1 MWWKTSLLEGGQ
13 TPDRFKKIFCRSYSM
28 QVWQTRSSFPSNEY
42 ERKSNNS
49 CASVPSLYCLPPVHF
64 ACLFI
69 QWFLSNLACLYL
81 MTKFW
86 QVHSIAGSDATS
98 MTVTQCLLQLVNNP
112 KTLRCLVEEIDRAFP
127 SKDEDITFAE
137 TQDLRYMNA
146 VIYEAMRLG
155 MHPASM

>member
-1 MWWKTSLLEGGQ
+1 
-13 TPDRFKKIFCRSYSM
+13 
-28 QVWQTRSSFPSNEY
+28 
-42 ERKSNNS
+42 
-49 CASVPSLYCLPPVHF
+49 
-64 ACLFI
+64 
-69 QWFLSNLACLYL
+69 
-81 MTKFW
+81 
-86 QVHSIAGSDATS
+86 

-155 MHPASM
+155 MHPASMWIFSPIAQDIADIIL